1 MSRSGTASGWH
12 RRTGKLRAASVM
24 VCVLVAGLVAG
35 VGPAEAATTV
45 PTFARTDHPSLANH
59 NVVGDFNGD
68 GRLDLAGLAL
78 PGAGVILST
87 GDGTFGPR
95 ATYPVAESSPQDIAT
110 GDFDG
115 DGRLDLA
122 VTINTP
128 DNSLSLLGGNG
139 DGTFKAPV
147 NFPNTSGFD
156 SPAIVAT
163 DLNNDGRLDIVIGH
177 SIGCFTAPCVVARTI
192 SVMLGNGD
200 GTFAPTR
207 EIEVGTG
214 IAEIAVGDFDRDGIK
229 DLAIAGD
236 RAQLYRL
243 RGVGDGTFV
252 QQPTITLVAN
262 NFAVDGSDVDVADF
276 NGDSIE
282 DLVVAIATNGSRTA
296 VLIGNGSGGF
306 GSPLILTDPGLNV
319 PQFVAVGDYNLDGF
333 QDLAMAMAN
342 GNSGLMQTRNGNGD
356 GTFQG
361 PVNHQVP
368 PNQSSIG
375 GVSIISARLNS
386 DNRSD
391 IALAWGG
398 ASSGMAVLRNSTGVA
413 PPPTP
418 AAPTLVSP
426 ANQSTPAQPVGFDW
440 SDVNAATTY
449 RIQID
454 DSSTFTTP
462 LVVNEIVTASQF
474 TAPVLAARQHFWRV
488 RAINSAGVSGPF
500 STVRR
505 FTPQSP
511 PSAPASLSSVAVS
524 PSSVAGGSNATGT
537 VRLTSA
543 APTGGFAVSLS
554 SSSGTATVPAS
565 ATVPGGATS
574 TTFPITTSAVAS
586 STPVTIT
593 ASAGGVVRTATLTV
607 TPPASTATLTVT
619 ATGRGGERVTSSPSG
634 INVAVGSTGSAP
646 FNVGTSITL
655 SVTNGRDAI
664 WSGACS
670 SGGNKSRTCTFTLN
684 GNASVT
690 ANVQ

>member
-1 MSRSGTASGWH
+1 MSRSDNPNG
-12 RRTGKLRAASVM
+12 RRTGNLRAVTLLAG
-24 VCVLVAGLVAG
+24 VLVAGQLIG
-35 VGPAEAATTV
+35 VGPADAATTV
-45 PTFARTDHPSLANH
+45 PTFTRTDHASLANH

-78 PGAGVILST
+78 PGAGVMLAT

-95 ATYPVAESSPQDIAT
+95 ATFPVAESSPQDIAT
-110 GDFDG
+110 GDVDG
-115 DGRLDLA
+115 DGDLDLL
-122 VTINTP
+122 VTINTTN
-128 DNSLSLLGGNG
+128 NSLSLLRGNG
-139 DGTFKAPV
+139 DGTFQAPV

-156 SPAIVAT
+156 SPAVITT
-163 DLNNDGRLDIVIGH
+163 DLDNDGRLDVVIGH

-200 GTFAPTR
+200 GTFQPTR
-207 EIEVGTG
+207 EIDVGTG
-214 IAEIAVGDFDRDGIK
+214 IAEIAVGDFNRDGTK

-236 RAQLYRL
+236 RARLYRL
-243 RGVGDGTFV
+243 QGAGDGTFV
-252 QQPTITLVAN
+252 QQPTITLIAD

-276 NGDSIE
+276 NGDAIE

-306 GSPLILTDPGLNV
+306 GAPRILTDPGLNV

-375 GVSIISARLNS
+375 GVSILSARLDS
-386 DNRSD
+386 DTRPD
-391 IALAWGG
+391 LALAWGG
-398 ASSGMAVLRNSTGVA
+398 ATSGLAVLLNSTGQA

-418 AAPTLVSP
+418 SAPTLLSP
-426 ANQSTPAQPVGFDW
+426 ANDSTPAQPVQLDW
-440 SDVNAATTY
+440 SDVTAATSY

-454 DSSTFTTP
+454 DSSTFSSP
-462 LVVNEIVTASQF
+462 LVVNQTVTTSQF
-474 TAPVLAARQHFWRV
+474 TAPVLAARQHWWRV
-488 RAINSAGVSGPF
+488 RGINSAGVSGPF

-505 FTPQSP
+505 FTPQQP
-511 PSAPASLSSVAVS
+511 PSAPASLSTVSVS
-524 PSSVAGGSNATGT
+524 PTSVTGGSSATGT

-543 APTGGFAVSLS
+543 APTGGFPVSLS
-554 SSSGTATVPAS
+554 SSSGTATLPSS
-565 ATVPGGATS
+565 ATVPAGATS
-574 TTFPITTSAVAS
+574 ASFPISTSAVAA

-593 ASAGGVVRTATLTV
+593 AGAGGVVRTATLTV
-607 TPPASTATLTVT
+607 TPPAASATLTVT
-619 ATGRGGERVTSSPSG
+619 ATGRGGERVTSSPAG

-646 FNVGTSITL
+646 FDVGTSITL
-655 SVTNGRDAI
+655 SASNGRDAI

-670 SGGNKSRTCTFTLN
+670 SGGNKARTCTFTLN

-690 ANVQ
+690 GNVQ

>member
-1 MSRSGTASGWH
+1 MSRSGTTNSPH
-12 RRTGKLRAASVM
+12 RRTGRLRMALLLAG
-24 VCVLVAGLVAG
+24 VLVAGFFVGVA
-35 VGPAEAATTV
+35 PAEAATTV
-45 PTFARTDHPSLANH
+45 PRFARTDHPSLANH

-78 PGAGVILST
+78 PGAGVLLST

-95 ATYPVAESSPQDIAT
+95 ATYPVAESAPQDLAT

-128 DNSLSLLGGNG
+128 NNSLSLLGGNG

-163 DLNNDGRLDIVIGH
+163 DLNDDGRLDLVIGH

-200 GTFAPTR
+200 GTFQPTR
-207 EIEVGTG
+207 EVDVGTG
-214 IAEIAVGDFDRDGIK
+214 IAEIAVGDFNRDGIK

-236 RAQLYRL
+236 RARLYRL
-243 RGVGDGTFV
+243 QGVGDGTFV
-252 QQPTITLVAN
+252 QQPTLTLVAD

-276 NGDSIE
+276 NGDAID

-296 VLIGNGSGGF
+296 VLIGNGAGGF
-306 GSPLILTDPGLNV
+306 GAPLILTDPGLNV

-375 GVSIISARLNS
+375 GVAILSARLNS
-386 DNRSD
+386 DNRPD
-391 IALAWGG
+391 LALAWGG
-398 ASSGMAVLRNSTGVA
+398 ASSGLAVLLNSTGVA

-418 AAPTLVSP
+418 TAPTLISP
-426 ANQSTPAQPVGFDW
+426 ANASTPAQPVTLDW
-440 SDVNAATTY
+440 SDVNAATSY
-449 RIQID
+449 RVQID
-454 DSSTFTTP
+454 DSSSFTTP
-462 LVVNEIVTASQF
+462 LVVNQTVTSSQF
-474 TAPVLAARQHFWRV
+474 TAPTLAAREHFWRV
-488 RAINSAGVSGPF
+488 RGINSAGVAGPF

-505 FTPQSP
+505 FTPGSQP
-511 PSAPASLSSVAVS
+511 PAPSSLSSVAVS
-524 PSSVAGGSNATGT
+524 PSSVTGGSNATGT
-537 VRLTSA
+537 VRLSST
-543 APTGGFAVSLS
+543 APTGGFAVTLS
-554 SSSGTATVPAS
+554 SSSGTATVPAGV
-565 ATVPGGATS
+565 TVPAGATT
-574 TTFPITTSAVAS
+574 TTFPITTSGVTS
-586 STPVTIT
+586 STSVTVT

-619 ATGRGGERVTSSPSG
+619 ATGRGGERVTSSPAG

-646 FNVGTSITL
+646 FAVGTSITL
-655 SVTNGRDAI
+655 SATNGRDAI

-670 SGGNKSRTCTFTLN
+670 SGGNKTRTCTFTLN

-690 ANVQ
+690 GNVQ